1 MNIIPDHPAKKLRS
15 ALVFFSFC
23 AASFFIL
30 LSPNQAAAHPH
41 VFVDCTLTFEFD
53 AEGVR
58 GIRQKWWFDEMFA
71 TMILGDFDVD
81 HDNKLSPEEAKA
93 LENGAFVNLKNFD
106 YFTTIL
112 VDGRKHTIT
121 NATEFKPTIED
132 STLVYEFFIPCRVKE
147 DGKKHTII
155 SAIYD
160 DSLYT
165 AIQLNLTNKIN
176 GLPSSIAAN
185 LEVDVPEAL
194 AALFVQMTPEAAVLT
209 FGPK

>member
-1 MNIIPDHPAKKLRS
+1 M
-15 ALVFFSFC
+15 FFSFC
-23 AASFFIL
+23 AASIFIM

-53 AEGVR
+53 SEGLR
-58 GIRQKWWFDEMFA
+58 GVRQKWWFDEMFA
-71 TMILGDFDVD
+71 TMILGDFDID
-81 HDNKLSPEEAKA
+81 RDNKLSSEEAKA

-112 VDGRKHTIT
+112 VDGRKHTIAT
-121 NATEFKPTIED
+121 ATEFKSTIED
-132 STLVYEFFIPCRVKE
+132 STLVYKFFIPCRVKQ

-155 SAIYD
+155 TAIYD

-165 AIQLNLTNKIN
+165 AFGLDFTNKIN
-176 GLPSSIAAN
+176 GLPSSTAAN
-185 LEVDVPEAL
+185 LEVDIPEAL
-194 AALFVQMTPEAAVLT
+194 ASLFLQMTPEAAVLT